1 MVGALGGLFL
11 GWGLGA
17 NDTANVFGTAVGS
30 RMLSFRTATVLTA
43 VCVTAGA
50 VLQGTAGI
58 ETLQGLSEQTAR
70 SATFGVLAAAVT
82 VALFTRLRIPTST
95 SQAVVGA
102 MMGIAVV
109 EGQAVD
115 TGRLIKIVACWLGTP
130 VGAMGCYIALYWVF
144 RPIVRWVRPSV
155 FALDPLLRAGLVL
168 CGCYGAYA
176 LGANNVANVA
186 SVLVVST
193 SLSPPAAALVGGAS
207 IAIGALT
214 YSRPVMET
222 VGRGLVQ
229 LDAFS
234 ATIAILSQAVTVHV
248 FAVIGVPVSTS
259 QAVVGAVMGIGV
271 VKGLQ
276 VVRWPMLSQVLAGW
290 LMTPAAAGLLASLA
304 VFAARF
310 RYVP

>member
-1 MVGALGGLFL
+1 MLGAFGGLFL

-30 RMLSFRTATVLTA
+30 RMLSFRTATALTA
-43 VCVTAGA
+43 CCVTAGA
-50 VLQGTAGI
+50 ALQGTAGI
-58 ETLQGLSEQTAR
+58 ETLRGLSDQTAR
-70 SATFGVLAAAVT
+70 SATIGVLAAAVT
-82 VALFTRLRIPTST
+82 VAFFTRFRVPTST

-102 MMGIAVV
+102 MMGIALV

-115 TGRLIKIVACWLGTP
+115 SGRLAKIVVCWLGTP
-130 VGAMGCYIALYWVF
+130 VGAMGCYIVFYWTL
-144 RPIVRWVRPSV
+144 RPLVRWLRPSV
-155 FALDPLLRAGLVL
+155 FTLDPLLRAGLVL

-186 SVLVVST
+186 SVLVVSS
-193 SLSPPAAALVGGAS
+193 SLSPQVAALVGGAS
-207 IAIGALT
+207 IAVGALT

-222 VGRGLVQ
+222 VGRGLVRM
-229 LDAFS
+229 DAFS

-271 VKGLQ
+271 VKGWQ
-276 VVRWPMLSQVLAGW
+276 VVRWTILTQVLAGW

-304 VFAARF
+304 VFATRF
-310 RYVP
+310 RYIP